1 MPGKDDKTSSK
12 IRARLKKNH
21 QARTRKGD
29 LTRDYQQ
36 HQFEDEDTQY
46 REQVS
51 GKGELT
57 RHRTVIGKRE
67 AGEDDGISIQLDADM
82 ADCIAARVLA
92 VHERHSIVETGEG
105 AQYQCTVRGLL
116 KNLATDQRN
125 VVVTGDD
132 VLFEPESES
141 KGMIVR
147 VEPRRGVIGRTS
159 RGLHHV
165 IVANVDQLLII
176 TSAAEPDLKPN
187 LIDRMIISAEKAKIQ
202 PVICINKVDLVDSTE
217 LQPLVGSYCQL
228 GYQVLLVSAET
239 GRGCQQ
245 LKQLLVNRESVLVG
259 QSGVGKSSLLN
270 RIAPELDRKVNEVSQ
285 DTQKGK
291 HTTTAARLLS
301 LPFGGYVVD
310 TPGIRQFQLW
320 DVIPEEVS
328 GFFRDLRTVVNKCQF
343 PDCTH
348 THEQRCAVKD
358 GVADGLFDVRRYE
371 SYCQILAMDDD

>member
-1 MPGKDDKTSSK
+1 MAKKDDKTGSK

-21 QARTRKGD
+21 QGRTRKGD
-29 LTRDYQQ
+29 LTRDYQE
-36 HQFEDEDTQY
+36 HQFEDEDTDY
-46 REQVS
+46 GEQVS

-57 RHRTVIGKRE
+57 RHRTVIGKLE
-67 AGEDDGISIQLDADM
+67 TGEEDGLSVQLDADM
-82 ADCIAARVLA
+82 TRCLAGRVLA
-92 VHERHSIVETGEG
+92 VHGQHSRVETASGQ
-105 AQYQCTVRGLL
+105 QYQCTVRGLL

-125 VVVTGDD
+125 IVVTGDH
-132 VLFEPESES
+132 VLLDPESES
-141 KGMIVR
+141 EGMIVR
-147 VEPRRGVIGRTS
+147 VEPRRGIISRTS
-159 RGLHHV
+159 RGQHHV
-165 IVANVDQLLII
+165 IVANVDQLLIV

-187 LIDRMIISAEKAKIQ
+187 LVDRMIISAEKARIQ
-202 PVICINKVDLVDSTE
+202 PVICVNKVDLVASCE
-217 LQPLVGSYCQL
+217 LQPLVGNYCQM

-245 LKQLLVNRESVLVG
+245 LKQLLLDRETVLAG

-270 RIAPELDRKVNEVSQ
+270 CIAPELDRKVNVVSQ

-291 HTTTAARLLS
+291 HTTTSTQLLP

-310 TPGIRQFQLW
+310 TPGIRQFELW

-328 GFFRDLRTVVNKCQF
+328 GYFRDLRTVVNQCQF

-371 SYCQILAMDDD
+371 SYCQIMEMENI